1 MILQIRETLNG
12 FFMSDLEELRKE
24 QRLRRARRLAK
35 KREKKA
41 RSSNVNW
48 VNLALGI
55 AILDELS
62 KKKR

>member
-1 MILQIRETLNG
+1 
-12 FFMSDLEELRKE
+12 MSDLEELRKE

-41 RSSNVNW
+41 RSSDVNW

>member
-1 MILQIRETLNG
+1 
-12 FFMSDLEELRKE
+12 MSDLEEFRKE

-35 KREKKA
+35 KRERKA
-41 RSSNVNW
+41 RNGDVNW
-48 VNLALGI
+48 ANLALGI